1 MKKAILTIAVL
12 TFLLSV
18 LSVAVQGASAIG
30 EVKVPYAKTAPILD
44 GVIRSGEW
52 TGGKSTFSKDTATLA
67 LSTAASYDMAKF
79 NFSFDCYYAWDEDYL
94 YVAWDM
100 QGEDMWF
107 DVGGNYIR
115 MYIDPNGI
123 LNAYAEAQ
131 NDEAKGAM
139 PRLVAAVKKD
149 GSGVFGLQH
158 LGVDNIDYIEDEDYA
173 LTLKEN
179 NKGWVIETRVAWSDM
194 QSSVIAKTGNNDVT
208 IVPKAG
214 YTLRANYDCYHV
226 TPDKSN
232 KGFLTTSMEQEL
244 NAKNV
249 WNYSKYTNITLTLP
263 AKDAGTV
270 SPPTGSEITLILFV
284 CAASLLSMWY
294 IKKHRNKSISYS

>member
-1 MKKAILTIAVL
+1 MQRRPLFWTG
-12 TFLLSV
+12 LSA
-18 LSVAVQGASAIG
+18 L
-30 EVKVPYAKTAPILD
+30 E
-44 GVIRSGEW
+44 SG

-149 GSGVFGLQH
+149 GSGVFGLQQ

-179 NKGWVIETRVAWSDM
+179 NKGWVIETRVAWSGHGK
-194 QSSVIAKTGNNDVT
+194 VPLLPKPETRCND
-208 IVPKAG
+208 
-214 YTLRANYDCYHV
+214 C
-226 TPDKSN
+226 
-232 KGFLTTSMEQEL
+232 
-244 NAKNV
+244 
-249 WNYSKYTNITLTLP
+249 
-263 AKDAGTV
+263 
-270 SPPTGSEITLILFV
+270 SESWIYLACKL
-284 CAASLLSMWY
+284 
-294 IKKHRNKSISYS
+294 